1 MTFSGDK
8 PLKEAL
14 ILMNSEG
21 VTSLAVVDNNYN
33 VVGNI
38 SNVDV
43 KVSKMYLTYIPR
55 LYTDRLSAPHQIK
68 LSTPSREHLHTLH
81 LRHPFHPRHD

>member
-1 MTFSGDK
+1 MIIFSGDK

-14 ILMNSEG
+14 MLMNSEG

-33 VVGNI
+33 VVGNV

-43 KVSKMYLTYIPR
+43 KVSNV
-55 LYTDRLSAPHQIK
+55 
-68 LSTPSREHLHTLH
+68 TPK
-81 LRHPFHPRHD
+81 

>member
-1 MTFSGDK
+1 MLFPLRHIESQLMPWSSGDK

-14 ILMNSEG
+14 ILMNNEG

-43 KVSKMYLTYIPR
+43 KVSDMNPNMSTKA
-55 LYTDRLSAPHQIK
+55 LY
-68 LSTPSREHLHTLH
+68 
-81 LRHPFHPRHD
+81 

>member
-14 ILMNSEG
+14 ILMNNEG

-43 KVSKMYLTYIPR
+43 KVSDIRSVTSSCFA
-55 LYTDRLSAPHQIK
+55 LY
-68 LSTPSREHLHTLH
+68 
-81 LRHPFHPRHD
+81 

>member
-1 MTFSGDK
+1 MVNVLMLCCSGDR

-14 ILMNSEG
+14 ILMNNEG
-21 VTSLAVVDNNYN
+21 VSSLAVVDNQYN

-43 KVSKMYLTYIPR
+43 KVCHSVQLWDT
-55 LYTDRLSAPHQIK
+55 A
-68 LSTPSREHLHTLH
+68 
-81 LRHPFHPRHD
+81 

>member
-1 MTFSGDK
+1 MFSGDK

-14 ILMNSEG
+14 TLMNNEG

-43 KVSKMYLTYIPR
+43 KVSKVDSKDSPK
-55 LYTDRLSAPHQIK
+55 LYTDRVSAPHQIK
-68 LSTPSREHLHTLH
+68 LRATSRKHLHTLH
-81 LRHPFHPRHD
+81 LRHSFHPRDD

>member
-1 MTFSGDK
+1 MLLPLRHVELRLTPRSSGDR

-14 ILMNSEG
+14 ILMNNEG

-43 KVSKMYLTYIPR
+43 KVSEMSPILFP
-55 LYTDRLSAPHQIK
+55 
-68 LSTPSREHLHTLH
+68 
-81 LRHPFHPRHD
+81 

>member
-1 MTFSGDK
+1 MLIICFSGDK

-14 ILMNSEG
+14 KLMNSEG
-21 VTSLAVVDNNYN
+21 ITSLAVVDSQFS

-43 KVSKMYLTYIPR
+43 KVR
-55 LYTDRLSAPHQIK
+55 LEFRVFGPWHAP
-68 LSTPSREHLHTLH
+68 
-81 LRHPFHPRHD
+81 